1 MKTLISYADAKDPL
15 WKRITIQGIE
25 KVTGK
30 PTLQRLYDQARNT
43 PIPTNQF
50 WELALRLLDIRLNY
64 DPNKL
69 AAIPSKGPL
78 VIIANHPFGVVDG
91 IGICYLAGKIRPHFR
106 ILTNSVLCQDAELNQ
121 FMLPIDFAETR
132 EAARTNIETKRLAV
146 ETLEQ
151 DGAVVIFPGGGVST
165 SHSWFGPAEDLEW
178 KRFTAKLVQTARATV
193 LPIYFH
199 GQNSRLFQIVSQFSL
214 TLRLAL
220 LLREVKNKMGLTIDV
235 TIGNPIPYDAMA
247 HIKNRQ
253 KLLDWLRETTYGLAQ
268 STQTDV

>member
-1 MKTLISYADAKDPL
+1 VKTLISYADANDPL
-15 WKRITIQGIE
+15 WKRITIHGIE
-25 KVTGK
+25 KMTGK
-30 PTLQRLYDQARNT
+30 PELQRLYDEARST
-43 PIPTNQF
+43 PVPIRHF
-50 WELALRLLDIRLNY
+50 WELALRLLDIRLHY
-64 DPNKL
+64 DTSKI
-69 AAIPSKGPL
+69 ASIPQTGPL

-132 EAARTNIETKRLAV
+132 EAARINIETKRLAV
-146 ETLEQ
+146 ETLQQ

-165 SHSWFGPAEDLEW
+165 SQSWFGPAEDLEW
-178 KRFTAKLVQTARATV
+178 KRFTAKLVQTAQATV

-235 TIGNPIPYDAMA
+235 TIGNPIPFQAMA
-247 HIKNRQ
+247 HLKNRQ
-253 KLLDWLRETTYGLAQ
+253 KLLDWLRETTYGLAE
-268 STQTDV
+268 STEENL